1 MSLFELLESNPW
13 LHGLWLGGALIAV
26 VLLLVAYATWWE
38 RKFAA
43 QMQGRIGV
51 NVTGPAGL
59 LQPIADAFKL
69 MLKENVVPDVA
80 DRKLYTLA
88 PFLHFFLTL
97 STAAVLPLAAGLVVA
112 DLNIGILFVLALGS
126 LMVVPTWMAGW
137 SSGNKYGLLG
147 GMRAVA
153 QSISYE
159 IPMVLAALVPVV
171 LAGSMGLS
179 DIVEAQAGYR
189 WFALW
194 PPGPG
199 LVAFVIYFLTML
211 AEANRTPFDLP
222 EAEAE
227 LVSGVLTDYAGMKF
241 GLVYLAEYAHLI
253 VGSAVGATLFFGGWE
268 GPGPDTWWMA
278 LLWVTAKTCTLF
290 TVVLWVRWTYLRLRP
305 DQLMNFCWKVL
316 IPVSLL
322 VLMAAA
328 VWAFYFPGV
337 SA

>member
-1 MSLFELLESNPW
+1 MS
-13 LHGLWLGGALIAV
+13 GVLGAALVTV
-26 VLLLVAYATWWE
+26 VLTMVAWATWWE

-43 QMQGRIGV
+43 RMQGRIGV
-51 NVTGPAGL
+51 SVTGPSGL
-59 LQPIADAFKL
+59 LQPIADALKL
-69 MLKENVVPDVA
+69 MVKEDVVPDVA

-88 PFLHFFLTL
+88 PFLAFLLTV
-97 STAAVLPLAAGLVVA
+97 SSAAVIPLAAGVAVA

-126 LMVVPTWMAGW
+126 MMVIPTWMAGW
-137 SSGNKYGLLG
+137 SSGNKYGVIG

-153 QSISYE
+153 QSVSYE
-159 IPMVLAALVPVV
+159 IPMVIAALVPVV
-171 LAGSMGLS
+171 LAGSMSLGE
-179 DIVEAQAGYR
+179 IAEAQAGYR

-199 LVAFVIYFLTML
+199 LVAFVIFFLSLL
-211 AEANRTPFDLP
+211 AEANRTPFDIP

-241 GLVYLAEYAHLI
+241 GLFYLAEYAHLI
-253 VGSAVGATLFFGGWE
+253 IGSATGAALFLGGFE

-278 LLWVTAKTCTLF
+278 ILWLTCKTCILF

-316 IPVSLL
+316 IPASLA

-328 VWAFYFPGV
+328 VWVHFFPGV
-337 SA
+337 HS